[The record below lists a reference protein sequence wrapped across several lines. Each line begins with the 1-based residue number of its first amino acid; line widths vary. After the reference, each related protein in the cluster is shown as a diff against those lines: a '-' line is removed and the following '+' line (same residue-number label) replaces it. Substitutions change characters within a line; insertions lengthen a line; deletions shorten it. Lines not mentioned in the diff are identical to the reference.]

1 MVFSTRSLS
10 LQARL
15 LSLLLLAVALSVGQT
30 ACDAVPTPTPAMV
43 ARDAESPA
51 TRPAPT
57 PTLIPTRG
65 VGPPD
70 SSAAA
75 PTLPATATPPTPTL
89 APSPGV
95 VTPDLSPAAPTP
107 PAATSTPAPAT
118 ATPPPQ
124 PTSTPGE
131 VSTTPVPAAP
141 KPLYSLKTRT
151 MSPGATGPEL
161 ADLTRGNTAFAF
173 DLYRT
178 LSQSYGNLFYSPY
191 SISLALA
198 MPYAGA
204 RGETERQMAETLR
217 FLLPQERLH
226 PAFNA
231 LDLALASRGAGAA
244 GQDAASFQL
253 NIANSVWGQ
262 EDHEFFAVFLD
273 VLAEQYGSE
282 VRRADFRRAPE
293 EARARIND
301 WVADETEAR
310 INDLIPPGAI
320 QPATRLVLANAIYFN
335 AAWQLPFDERATAPG
350 PFHPLGGGEIE
361 VPMMRQEGRFGYARG
376 DGHQA
381 VELLYDGGEMAMT
394 ILLPDA
400 GSFSQ
405 FEGLLDASM
414 VEGVL
419 ENLETQRV
427 RLTMPKFKVEESF
440 NLADTLKAMGMPN
453 AFDGS
458 AADFS
463 GMDGTSCLAGDDEC
477 LLITDVVHQ
486 AFVSVDEAGTEAAAA
501 TAVIVGITRA
511 AVEPVT
517 LTIDRPFVFL
527 VRDRATGAVLLVGR
541 VSDLEQS
548 R

>member
-1 MVFSTRSLS
+1 MAPNSGSEVTVVFSTRNLS

-15 LSLLLLAVALSVGQT
+15 LSLLLLAVALSLGQT
-30 ACDAVPTPTPAMV
+30 ACDAVPRPTPATV
-43 ARDAESPA
+43 AGDAESPA
-51 TRPAPT
+51 TWPAPTPT

-75 PTLPATATPPTPTL
+75 PTLPATATP
-89 APSPGV
+89 
-95 VTPDLSPAAPTP
+95 
-107 PAATSTPAPAT
+107 
-118 ATPPPQ
+118 
-124 PTSTPGE
+124 GE
-131 VSTTPVPAAP
+131 VSTTPVPAAL
-141 KPLYSLKTRT
+141 KALHSLKTRT

-178 LSQSYGNLFYSPY
+178 LAQSDGDLFYSPH
-191 SISLALA
+191 SVSLALA
-198 MPYAGA
+198 MTYAGA

-226 PAFNA
+226 LAFNA

-244 GQDAASFQL
+244 GQDDGGFRL

-262 EDHEFFAVFLD
+262 KDHEFVAAFLD

-282 VRRADFRRAPE
+282 VRRADFRRAPKE
-293 EARARIND
+293 SRVLIND
-301 WVADETEAR
+301 WIADETEAR

-335 AAWQLPFDERATAPG
+335 AAWQLPFDERATASG
-350 PFHPLGGGEIE
+350 PFHPLGGGYIE
-361 VPMMRQEGRFGYARG
+361 APMMRQDGRLGYTRG
-376 DGHQA
+376 DGYQA
-381 VELLYDGGEMAMT
+381 VELPYDGGEMAMA

-400 GSFSQ
+400 GSFSE
-405 FEGLLDASM
+405 FEGLLNASM
-414 VEGVL
+414 VDGVL
-419 ENLETQRV
+419 EALETRRV
-427 RLTMPKFKVEESF
+427 LLTMPKFRVEASF
-440 NLADTLKAMGMPN
+440 NLAEVLKGMGMPN
-453 AFDGS
+453 AFDEKAAEFS
-458 AADFS
+458 A
-463 GMDGTSCLAGDDEC
+463 MDGTSCLAGDDGC
-477 LLITDVVHQ
+477 LLITDVVHK

-501 TAVIVGITRA
+501 TAVIAGTKA
-511 AVEPVT
+511 ADPDGPVR
-517 LTIDRPFVFL
+517 LTVDRPFIFL